1 MEGKKAEDN
10 SFLVTR
16 RSNHGWAYLRVCWLA
31 LLRLDSH
38 PLYDPL
44 LSMGRTLADID
55 GVTYRSNLWI
65 IGGPDCAH
73 DNDLFARQVQL
84 HEELALP
91 VQ

>member
-10 SFLVTR
+10 SLLVAR
-16 RSNHGWAYLRVCWLA
+16 RSDYGWAYPRVCWLA

-44 LSMGRTLADID
+44 LSMGRTMAAID
-55 GVTYRSNLWI
+55 GVAYRSNLWI
-65 IGGPDCAH
+65 IGGTDCAH